1 MGGFGP
7 EFLPD
12 GGRNPAWRHGGPD
25 AGWYLRTMGGWRR
38 ISDTEAANERYE
50 GMRHFMH
57 DPNEDGEVM
66 PSDPDERDRVHPS
79 DGLRVNA
86 AHAGIH
92 RVRRFLF
99 WLLPARRV
107 RIRHGQP

>member
-1 MGGFGP
+1 MDP
-7 EFLPD
+7 VY
-12 GGRNPAWRHGGPD
+12 RHGGPD

-38 ISDTEAANERYE
+38 ISDTEAATERYE

-57 DPNEDGEVM
+57 DPDEDGEVM
-66 PSDPDERDRVHPS
+66 PSDPGSLCERDRSCPI

-86 AHAGIH
+86 AHAGITRRR
-92 RVRRFLF
+92 RVRRFLL

-107 RIRHGQP
+107 RIRHDQP

>member
-1 MGGFGP
+1 VTMGGFGP

-12 GGRNPAWRHGGPD
+12 GGRNPRWRHGGPD

-57 DPNEDGEVM
+57 DPNEDG
-66 PSDPDERDRVHPS
+66 DD
-79 DGLRVNA
+79 
-86 AHAGIH
+86 
-92 RVRRFLF
+92 
-99 WLLPARRV
+99 
-107 RIRHGQP
+107 HG